1 MGYNEKM
8 SYPRFYLLG
17 GHSLTHHLLPGVT
30 SAPDGFLDQC
40 TQGCPD
46 VILLVALILAPFV
59 FLAMTAIGWFSL
71 EENLQVEGA
80 KIAHCLWF
88 LIIGTVGTVATAVTY
103 ALLVANALQGI
114 GGIMGGT
121 YA

>member
-1 MGYNEKM
+1 MVPHFL
-8 SYPRFYLLG
+8 S
-17 GHSLTHHLLPGVT
+17 GVT
-30 SAPDGFLDQC
+30 STPDGFLDQC
-40 TQGCPD
+40 TQGCPG
-46 VILLVALILAPFV
+46 ILLIVLLLAPFV
-59 FLAMTAIGWFSL
+59 FPAMTAIGWFSL

-103 ALLVANALQGI
+103 ALLATNALHGI

-121 YA
+121 SI

>member
-1 MGYNEKM
+1 MKKM

-17 GHSLTHHLLPGVT
+17 GHSLAHHLLPGIT

-40 TQGCPD
+40 AQGCPD
-46 VILLVALILAPFV
+46 VTLVVALILAPFV

-88 LIIGTVGTVATAVTY
+88 LIVGTVGTIATAVTY

-114 GGIMGGT
+114 GDILGG
-121 YA
+121 AS

>member
-1 MGYNEKM
+1 
-8 SYPRFYLLG
+8 
-17 GHSLTHHLLPGVT
+17 
-30 SAPDGFLDQC
+30 
-40 TQGCPD
+40 
-46 VILLVALILAPFV
+46 
-59 FLAMTAIGWFSL
+59 MTAIGWFSL

-103 ALLVANALQGI
+103 ALLATNALHGI

-121 YA
+121 SI

>member
-17 GHSLTHHLLPGVT
+17 GHSLAHHLLPGVT
-30 SAPDGFLDQC
+30 SAPDGFLNQC

-88 LIIGTVGTVATAVTY
+88 LIIGTVGTVATVVTY
-103 ALLVANALQGI
+103 FLLFMNTVHVTQGI
-114 GGIMGGT
+114 ITGT
-121 YA
+121 P